1 MKNPSAPPLGRP
13 PSGVRPRGPLVLV
26 IDGEEGTRGVFA
38 TELAGAGFMV
48 LEAADGAGGIEKAT
62 QFAPHAV
69 VLDLV
74 LPGCDGFKVARRLRE
89 IESTRD
95 VAIVAISS
103 LRSERTEPM
112 ALAAGCDAFFSK
124 PVMGAT
130 LVATLI
136 RLLARRAG
144 QGTAPD
150 MSRIVKGQ

>member
-1 MKNPSAPPLGRP
+1 MSASKPTLGRP

-26 IDGEEGTRGVFA
+26 VDGDEAVRALYA
-38 TELAGAGFMV
+38 TELAASGFMV
-48 LEAADGAGGIEKAT
+48 LDAHDGASGVEKAT
-62 QFAPHAV
+62 QFGPHAI